1 MIRVSRN
8 CCKEGLTK
16 AMKIFIRLFCL
27 IVCCLPAGGFAQNAP
42 QSIAATVV
50 SLGTI
55 AAVPI
60 YAINFNDINSC
71 NLKLGYD
78 PAVATATGVTIG
90 PGLGGM
96 ISTNLTVPG
105 EIVLGWYTLG
115 GVSLPDSSIIFT
127 ISFLKN
133 NFGHSPISWIDNG
146 NSCKYSN
153 SSFITLIDTPTSEY
167 YHDGSITF
175 QSPNAPVT
183 SLIDITAFPGS
194 IVSLPV
200 TVTDFQMIGSF
211 SLNLQFD
218 PSVMTFHSYS
228 NDAEFPGMSIDGS
241 QPGVIVI
248 EGLVPPGD
256 TAVTLED
263 NATLLTLNFNYLDGF
278 TMLNWIDSGTSCQYA
293 GSLPIYPVLNDTPQS
308 AYYINGSVTASY
320 LPAAAGAINGPSLV
334 CAGSSGVIYSV
345 PEIAYATGYHWEV
358 PDEATIIS
366 GQNTNSILIDFDA
379 SIFTGN
385 ISVYGTNSYGNGQ
398 PAHLEVSAIEQP
410 GAAGLITGPDQVCQG
425 QTGVIYSVQPIEN
438 ATAYNW
444 ILPVGANII
453 SGSNTNSIALSFSNT
468 AMTGTLSV
476 FGSNMCGPG
485 AISAPLQVNVSEIPL
500 IIIQPESPPAIY
512 QGSGNAMISVKAS
525 GSGLTYQWQEYITSW
540 SDLNE
545 NEMYSGVHTDSLL
558 IVNPVVSMNGY
569 RYRCVIDGQ
578 CEPQTITD
586 GVATL
591 TVLLPVGISVNTN
604 KISLLAYPNPCSTE
618 LHLNFFLPCAGNLL
632 ITLQSVIGETI
643 LYMKES
649 ILNPGNQSVI
659 LNTASVKPG
668 LYMLV
673 LKLEDDNNLMIA
685 TEKIVCDH

>member
-1 MIRVSRN
+1 
-8 CCKEGLTK
+8 
-16 AMKIFIRLFCL
+16 MKNFIRLFCL
-27 IVCCLPAGGFAQNAP
+27 IVCSLPAGNFAQNAP
-42 QSIAATVV
+42 QSIAGSVV
-50 SLGTI
+50 SLGSDVV
-55 AAVPI
+55 VPI

-71 NLKLGYD
+71 NLKLAYD

-105 EIVLGWYTLG
+105 EIILGWYTLG

-127 ISFLKN
+127 ISFFKN
-133 NFGHSPISWIDNG
+133 NSGSSPISWIDNG

-167 YHDGSITF
+167 YHNGSITF

-183 SLIDITAFPGS
+183 SLIDLTAFPGS
-194 IVSLPV
+194 IVNLPV
-200 TVTDFQMIGSF
+200 TVTYFQMIGSF
-211 SLNLQFD
+211 SLYLQYD

-228 NDAEFPGMSIDGS
+228 NDAEFPGIIIDGS
-241 QPGVIVI
+241 QPGVLQI
-248 EGLVPPGD
+248 EGLVQTGD

-263 NATLLTLNFNYLDGF
+263 NTTLFTLNFNYLDGF
-278 TMLNWIDSGTSCQYA
+278 TMLNWFDNGTSCQYA
-293 GSLPIYPVLNDTPQS
+293 GSLPVYPVLNDTPQS
-308 AYYINGSVTASY
+308 TYYLNGSVSASY
-320 LPAAAGAINGPSLV
+320 LPAMAGAINGPSLV

-345 PEIAYATGYHWEV
+345 PEIAYATDYHWEV

-366 GQNTNSILIDFDA
+366 GQNTNCILVDFDA
-379 SIFTGN
+379 SFFSGD
-385 ISVYGTNSYGNGQ
+385 ISVYGSNSYGNGQ
-398 PAHLEVSAIEQP
+398 PAHLEVSTIEQP
-410 GAAGLITGPDQVCQG
+410 VAAGLITGSDQVCQG

-444 ILPVGANII
+444 ILPVGADII
-453 SGSNTNSIALSFSNT
+453 SGSNTNSITLSFSNT

-476 FGSNMCGPG
+476 FGSNMCGLGTMSTPF
-485 AISAPLQVNVSEIPL
+485 LVNVSEIPL

-512 QGSGNAMISVKAS
+512 QGSGNASISVQAS

-540 SDLNE
+540 TDLNE
-545 NEMYSGVHTDSLL
+545 NEMYSGVQNDSLL

-604 KISLLAYPNPCSTE
+604 KIGLLAYPNPSSTE
-618 LHLNFFLPCAGNLL
+618 LHLDFFLPCAGNLL

-643 LYMKES
+643 FFMKES
-649 ILNPGNQSVI
+649 IMNPGDRSVS

-668 LYMLV
+668 LYILV
-673 LKLEDDNNLMIA
+673 LKLEDDNNMMIA
-685 TEKIVCDH
+685 TEIIVCDH